1 MELELYPWKFC
12 RARPSKVC
20 CWAEAEQGAVTLSC
34 RESPSKAPAGSIEQI
49 PFQWA
54 GKGPVVLSQLSWVL
68 AGAEQGCECTAGLSL
83 VGCCPAK
90 RSLVRAWGWD
100 VVTWNRVWAL
110 CELGRELQCVPGQ
123 ASPWRWP
130 SKMWPTD
137 SSSQKRVEWT
147 KERGMQKEPCSSLQ
161 HRDTA
166 GHSAPRRNKSAL
178 AWNTNTQNCPRAG
191 VIGSRVKRLIRQS
204 DGV

>member
-1 MELELYPWKFC
+1 MEILQ
-12 RARPSKVC
+12 SKTIQSVLLSR
-20 CWAEAEQGAVTLSC
+20 AEQGAVTLSC
-34 RESPSKAPAGSIEQI
+34 RESPGKAPAGSIEQI

-54 GKGPVVLSQLSWVL
+54 GKGSVVLSQHSWVL
-68 AGAEQGCECTAGLSL
+68 AGAEQGCVCTAGLSL
-83 VGCCPAK
+83 AGCCPAK
-90 RSLVRAWGWD
+90 RSLVPAWGWD

-110 CELGRELQCVPGQ
+110 LWAAECARPGQ
-123 ASPWRWP
+123 A
-130 SKMWPTD
+130 ME
-137 SSSQKRVEWT
+137 VT
-147 KERGMQKEPCSSLQ
+147 KSDVTYWLNQPKEGGVNQGKGNAEGGVLSLR

-191 VIGSRVKRLIRQS
+191 VIGSHVKRLIRQS